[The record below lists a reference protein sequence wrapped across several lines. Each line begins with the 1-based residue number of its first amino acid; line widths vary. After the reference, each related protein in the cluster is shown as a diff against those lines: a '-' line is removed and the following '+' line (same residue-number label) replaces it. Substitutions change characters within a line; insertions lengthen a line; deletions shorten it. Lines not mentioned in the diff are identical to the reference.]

1 FVLFI
6 SGVQATNI
14 SLQLNLTTATDRLLS
29 GSFTSADAILDSD
42 MKGFQLNNPTNI
54 VNVYPVA
61 SNGVDKYAGFSLSG
75 NTSVIKLIGQ
85 KYGATIEIPFE
96 LVAFDAS
103 SSAEGNDGTAVI
115 AGTCKGSDLSHLV
128 SPGVFKSVAQPLDQN
143 FCTTSSHLFLF
154 QDTVTPFQIKRA
166 NYQWK
171 IKDGKDFNSIFNE
184 RNYPSDIYSGSTL
197 IQSTEIHITNSATGD
212 KDSFINGFLMNITW
226 DNKPYINHVT
236 SSNPDMN
243 FIAERTEGNRY
254 KANGSL
260 FISVGG
266 ALGRSLRV
274 TPRSTTTPIGNLRV
288 PEAPLVNPLP
298 YKMEII
304 SLNSGAR
311 FKLIDGVLGKSWAAE
326 FNTTSI
332 EDGLNMNFRIDVS
345 AEYDNPSPGYYYIEY
360 LTFIF
365 ETNELF

>member
-1 FVLFI
+1 MNKILNIVILNFVLFI

-212 KDSFINGFLMNITW
+212 KDSFI
-226 DNKPYINHVT
+226 
-236 SSNPDMN
+236 
-243 FIAERTEGNRY
+243 
-254 KANGSL
+254 
-260 FISVGG
+260 
-266 ALGRSLRV
+266 
-274 TPRSTTTPIGNLRV
+274 
-288 PEAPLVNPLP
+288 
-298 YKMEII
+298 
-304 SLNSGAR
+304 
-311 FKLIDGVLGKSWAAE
+311 
-326 FNTTSI
+326 
-332 EDGLNMNFRIDVS
+332 
-345 AEYDNPSPGYYYIEY
+345 
-360 LTFIF
+360 
-365 ETNELF
+365 